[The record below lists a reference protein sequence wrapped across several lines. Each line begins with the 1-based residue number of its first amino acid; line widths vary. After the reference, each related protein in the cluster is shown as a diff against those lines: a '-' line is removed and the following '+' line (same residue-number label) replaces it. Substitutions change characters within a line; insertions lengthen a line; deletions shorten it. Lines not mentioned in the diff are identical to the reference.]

1 MELNQSDPKFIEA
14 MTYQL
19 SGEWSDAEKAF
30 AVLSEKYKENHFV
43 YFLLGNNC
51 YSQGKLNEAIDH
63 YRRSIY
69 LKPDFGVAYYELGVC
84 QYRVGKLQ
92 HALESFTKVGELKN
106 QSHAMALYFV
116 GLINVMLGH
125 DAQATEAFARFREVS
140 PESRIANLYLAQLKL
155 KRNEFADA
163 LEPLNQ
169 LAEETPHFA
178 EVQYMLGVAH
188 YGLHNNMEA
197 IKFFRHALDINP
209 NDQRSKTRLALLTD
223 TPWS

>member
-1 MELNQSDPKFIEA
+1 MELNQSDQKFIEA
-14 MTYQL
+14 MSFQL
-19 SGEWSDAEKAF
+19 SGDWKNAEKAF
-30 AVLSEKYKENHFV
+30 VGLTEKYPENHFL
-43 YFLLGNNC
+43 YFLLGTNC
-51 YSQGKLNEAIDH
+51 YSQGKLNTAIDH
-63 YRRSIY
+63 FRKSIY
-69 LKPDFGVAYYELGVC
+69 LKPDFGNAYYELGVC

-106 QSHAMALYFV
+106 QSHAMALYYV
-116 GLINVMLGH
+116 GLINFMLGQ
-125 DAQATEAFARFREVS
+125 DAAASDAFARFREVS
-140 PESRIANLYLAQLKL
+140 PESRIANFYLGQLKL

-169 LAEETPHFA
+169 LVEETPHFA

-197 IKFFRHALDINP
+197 IRHFRRALDINP